1 MDFHVER
8 DGDHRFRLFGEL
20 DLANAD
26 DLYRQLE
33 PTVREDGGLRLD
45 LSQLTFMDSQGIHVL
60 LKLAK
65 RCAMETGSSSRDPLP
80 TLRGCSSSSAR
91 NGSRTS

>member
-45 LSQLTFMDSQGIHVL
+45 LSQ
-60 LKLAK
+60 
-65 RCAMETGSSSRDPLP
+65 
-80 TLRGCSSSSAR
+80 
-91 NGSRTS
+91 